1 MVHTGAGKS
10 FFIETSKEM
19 PYYIKTSTGCEIYSN
34 DRRLRIVAS
43 KVKIANDEQR
53 YNIAYFVRSGEHW
66 EKGSNGLYADSL
78 ERYISDLKNSPSFT
92 KATTE
97 M

>member
-43 KVKIANDEQR
+43 NVKIASDER

-66 EKGSNGLYADSL
+66 EKGSNGLYVDSL
-78 ERYISDLKNSPSFT
+78 ERYISDLKKLPSFT
-92 KATTE
+92 KAMAE
-97 M
+97 I

>member
-34 DRRLRIVAS
+34 DRKLRVVVS
-43 KVKIANDEQR
+43 KVSILNNAPR
-53 YNIAYFVRSGEHW
+53 YDITYFVRSGDYW
-66 EKGSNGLYADSL
+66 EMGSNGLYVDSL

>member
-1 MVHTGAGKS
+1 
-10 FFIETSKEM
+10 M

-43 KVKIANDEQR
+43 KVKIANDER
-53 YNIAYFVRSGEHW
+53 CNIAYFVRSGELW
-66 EKGSNGLYADSL
+66 EMGSNGLYVDSL

>member
-19 PYYIKTSTGCEIYSN
+19 PYYIKTSTGCEVYSN

-43 KVKIANDEQR
+43 KVKIANDER
-53 YNIAYFVRSGEHW
+53 YNIAYFVRSGELW
-66 EKGSNGLYADSL
+66 EKGSNGLYVDSL
-78 ERYISDLKNSPSFT
+78 ERYISDLKKSPSFT
-92 KATTE
+92 KAMAE
-97 M
+97 I

>member
-19 PYYIKTSTGCEIYSN
+19 PYYIKTSTGCEVYSN

-43 KVKIANDEQR
+43 KVKIANDER
-53 YNIAYFVRSGEHW
+53 YNIAYFVRSGELW
-66 EKGSNGLYADSL
+66 EKGSDGLYVDSL
-78 ERYISDLKNSPSFT
+78 ERYISDLKKSPSFT